1 MAGPRLKAG
10 LSAPSLRTG
19 GALIFA
25 GILWLAPA
33 GRAGATADAGLGVQA
48 PRAAAAILVIVD
60 RVSFEEML
68 AVPEFERLAVAGGA
82 ALSATAPVPP
92 EGKLE
97 RYTVIGAGTTSDGAA
112 PDAMAAALASN
123 GVTVCAAG
131 GVRADDARFRPDLLL
146 AGFRPGVRGPTCG
159 GSATERPDS
168 SFPGGLRTDPEPIL
182 ALAGSIGSTL
192 QEAGGEVFLIV
203 NLGDTL
209 RLDLE
214 SGAGTPDE
222 IRLFRRSA
230 LREAGRTMVELLDRF
245 GETRTMVIV
254 ATPAPSGEMDEV
266 GDEVTPLLLASGPAK
281 GLLAASGSP
290 RSLTSETTRL
300 EGLVSPV
307 DIAPTIL
314 RFFDVPVPSDMIGQ
328 PLMTTGSEAP
338 FELHRRHLE
347 HRRIRL
353 PVQIGAL
360 VVIAIFAL
368 STMAA
373 LALVQ
378 VRRRPLQR
386 RAAAPV
392 RFMGPCGIAV
402 VIALLAGGTL
412 PRLTYLWVVP
422 FLVVSTVLLAWLSI
436 RTRSRDPLAPFRFLG
451 FVGLGLVV
459 LDATLGGRALRL
471 PLLGGT
477 AFDGVRYYGLP
488 NSFIALLLGSAL
500 FVAFRP
506 SPFVGFAIVFGA
518 ALFAGFP
525 SLGANLGA
533 AVTLSFA
540 AGLWWVLRTRP
551 RFGIREVAFVGGVTL
566 AGLAL
571 VLLANRYLTEVPTH
585 VGRFVAET
593 ETTGLNSVI
602 DAIGRRLGI
611 GFRQLNEVPAAYIPL
626 LGLPVVFFLALRP
639 KGEIA
644 RGLSVDGAWRHVV
657 LVITSASIAAYFLE
671 DTGVAAAA
679 PGFLYALA
687 ALAYPVLLPRPT
699 GPRGSEVHEDTRSGE
714 T

>member
-1 MAGPRLKAG
+1 M
-10 LSAPSLRTG
+10 
-19 GALIFA
+19 
-25 GILWLAPA
+25 
-33 GRAGATADAGLGVQA
+33 QA
-48 PRAAAAILVIVD
+48 PRAAAAVLVMVD

-68 AVPEFERLAVAGGA
+68 AVPEFERLAGAGGA
-82 ALSATAPVPP
+82 ALSATEPEPP

-97 RYTVIGAGTTSDGAA
+97 RYSVIGAGTTSDTAA
-112 PDAMAAALASN
+112 ADATAAALASN
-123 GVTVCAAG
+123 GLTVCAAG
-131 GVRADDARFRPDLLL
+131 GASVDDPHFRPELLL

-159 GSATERPDS
+159 GSAAERSDS

-182 ALAGSIGSTL
+182 ALAGGIGSALRET
-192 QEAGGEVFLIV
+192 GGEVFLIIS
-203 NLGDTL
+203 LGDTL
-209 RLDLE
+209 RLDLQ
-214 SGAGTPDE
+214 SGAATPAE

-230 LREAGRTMVELLDRF
+230 LREAGRLVADVLDRL

-254 ATPAPSGEMDEV
+254 ATPAPSAEMDEV
-266 GDEVTPLLLASGPAK
+266 GDEVTPLLLASGPAQ
-281 GLLAASGSP
+281 GLLAASASP

-307 DIAPTIL
+307 DVAPTIL
-314 RFFDVPVPSDMIGQ
+314 RFFDVPIPSDMIGQ
-328 PLMTTGSEAP
+328 PLRATDSEAP
-338 FELHRRHLE
+338 FDLHRRHLE

-360 VVIAIFAL
+360 VVIAVFAL

-373 LALVQ
+373 LAVVQ
-378 VRRRPLQR
+378 VRRRPLPPR
-386 RAAAPV
+386 VAAVV
-392 RFMGPCGIAV
+392 RFMGPCGIALV
-402 VIALLAGGTL
+402 LALLAGGTL
-412 PRLTYLWVVP
+412 PRLTYPWVVP
-422 FLVVSTVLLAWLSI
+422 FLVLSTLLLAWLSL
-436 RTRSRDPLAPFRFLG
+436 RARDRLRDPLVPFRFLG
-451 FVGLGLVV
+451 FVGLGFVV
-459 LDATLGGRALRL
+459 LDATLGGPALRL

-488 NSFIALLLGSAL
+488 NAFIALLLASAL

-506 SPFVGFAIVFGA
+506 TAFAGFAIVFGT

-533 AVTLSFA
+533 AFTLSLA

-551 RFGIREVAFVGGVTL
+551 RFGLREVAFMGGVTL
-566 AGLAL
+566 AGVAL
-571 VLLANRYLTEVPTH
+571 VLLANRYLTAVPTH

-593 ETTGLNSVI
+593 ESSGLNAVI
-602 DAIGRRLGI
+602 DTARHRLAV

-626 LGLPVVFFLALRP
+626 LGLPVVLFLALRP

-644 RGLSVDGAWRHVV
+644 QGLSVDGAWRHVV
-657 LVITSASIAAYFLE
+657 IVLTSASIAAYFVE

-687 ALAYPVLLPRPT
+687 ALAYPVLLPPATVGRKPELAEDVR
-699 GPRGSEVHEDTRSGE
+699 GPEP
-714 T
+714 

>member
-1 MAGPRLKAG
+1 M
-10 LSAPSLRTG
+10 
-19 GALIFA
+19 
-25 GILWLAPA
+25 
-33 GRAGATADAGLGVQA
+33 QA
-48 PRAAAAILVIVD
+48 PRAAAAVLVIVD

-68 AVPEFERLAVAGGA
+68 AVPEFERLAAAGGA
-82 ALSATAPVPP
+82 ALSATEPEPP

-97 RYTVIGAGTTSDGAA
+97 RYTAIGASSTSDTGA
-112 PDAMAAALASN
+112 PDATAAALASN

-131 GVRADDARFRPDLLL
+131 SASSETRPLRPDLLL
-146 AGFRPGVRGPTCG
+146 AGSRAGATVGSVCG
-159 GSATERPDS
+159 GVAAERTDPA
-168 SFPGGLRTDPEPIL
+168 FPGGVRTDPDPIL
-182 ALAGSIGSTL
+182 ALASNIGSALHST
-192 QEAGGEVFLIV
+192 GGDVFLIV

-214 SGAGTPDE
+214 SGAATPPE

-230 LREAGRTMVELLDRF
+230 LREAGSLVAEVLDRL

-254 ATPAPSGEMDEV
+254 ATPAPSAEMDEV
-266 GDEVTPLLLASGPAK
+266 GDEVTPLLLASGPGQ

-307 DIAPTIL
+307 DVAPTIL
-314 RFFDVPVPSDMIGQ
+314 RFFDVPIPSEMIGQ
-328 PLMTTGSEAP
+328 SLTATDSEAP
-338 FELHRRHLE
+338 FDLHRRHLE

-360 VVIAIFAL
+360 VVIAVLAL
-368 STMAA
+368 TTMAA
-373 LALVQ
+373 LAVVQ
-378 VRRRPLQR
+378 VRRRPLPPR
-386 RAAAPV
+386 VAAVV
-392 RFMGPCGIAV
+392 RFMGPCGIALV
-402 VIALLAGGTL
+402 LALLAGGTL
-412 PRLTYLWVVP
+412 PRLTYPWVVS
-422 FLVVSTVLLAWLSI
+422 FLVLSTLVLAWLSL
-436 RTRSRDPLAPFRFLG
+436 RTGDRFRDPLSPFRFLG
-451 FVGLGLVV
+451 FVGLGFVV

-488 NSFIALLLGSAL
+488 NAFIALLLASAL

-533 AVTLSFA
+533 AFTLSLA

-551 RFGIREVAFVGGVTL
+551 RFGIREVAFMGGVTL

-571 VLLANRYLTEVPTH
+571 VLLANRYLTTVPTH

-593 ETTGLNSVI
+593 ESSGLNAVI
-602 DAIGRRLGI
+602 DTARHRLAV

-626 LGLPVVFFLALRP
+626 FGLPVVFFLALRP

-644 RGLSVDGAWRHVV
+644 RGLSVDGAWRHIV
-657 LVITSASIAAYFLE
+657 LVLTSASIAAYFVE

-687 ALAYPVLLPRPT
+687 ALAYPVLLPPAT
-699 GPRGSEVHEDTRSGE
+699 VGHGPEVHDDTRSGE
-714 T
+714 P